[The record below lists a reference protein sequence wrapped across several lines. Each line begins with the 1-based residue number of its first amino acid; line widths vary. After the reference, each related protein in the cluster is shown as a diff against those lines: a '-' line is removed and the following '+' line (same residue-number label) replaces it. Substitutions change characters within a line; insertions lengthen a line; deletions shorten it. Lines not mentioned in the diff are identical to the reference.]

1 MSWSLFVSSLIL
13 ITISSLLI
21 SNGSCSQPQRLSA
34 SFPVCIGGQL
44 SVESWLAF
52 VGTEFFAL
60 GIIIV
65 PRVQSVLLSKI
76 LTWRLMSN
84 GISLPRLLNSQTT
97 SPLWTQLHLGL
108 KSTFVVRLLL
118 ASIIFVGSILYKFSF
133 VQVGRVDLV
142 NLIGANPPVPM
153 GCDPSGHCGG
163 LSTNLIYAIWND
175 NSSASFDTTPNAKE
189 NSSDTYYTQVFG
201 PSQVNLAHQLTNGDL
216 YFCVPS
222 YYSRNKITSNTS
234 DWNPPPLTTT
244 PINNGIRFTN
254 PGDDSVLDIL
264 SSNGTLQILTGFF
277 GHNVTAEYFSM
288 LSTTIEVCLG
298 FASWSVNNT
307 ASLKSFLKDPTD
319 ITCIPEPFDIEPW
332 TNLTYTPLILGMLQ
346 ELSWKAANNLP
357 FSTAAL
363 NIILASLNHTTSQ
376 TLLEQTYTPTLQ
388 NITNYTN
395 QPQEC
400 TLASSTSSNPWV
412 ISGLIPNHGTGMTF
426 LGVILQG
433 LIILFSLFILALL
446 FFPILPLITEWPAQ
460 WLGLMYGVSPSKVQE
475 AVDGTSVGK
484 NAAKGDVWVYLGS
497 WGGDMMEGNPYLVLN
512 PEKGRVRMGRCH
524 V

>member
-1 MSWSLFVSSLIL
+1 
-13 ITISSLLI
+13 
-21 SNGSCSQPQRLSA
+21 
-34 SFPVCIGGQL
+34 
-44 SVESWLAF
+44 VESWLAI

-65 PRVQSVLLSKI
+65 PRVQSILLSKI
-76 LTWRLMSN
+76 LTWRLMNN

-97 SPLWTQLHLGL
+97 SPLWTQHHLGL
-108 KSTFVVRLLL
+108 KTTFVVRLLF
-118 ASIIFVGSILYKFSF
+118 AFIMFVGSILYKFSF

-142 NLIGANPPVPM
+142 NLTGANPPVPM
-153 GCDPSGHCGG
+153 GCDASGHCGG
-163 LSTNLIYAIWND
+163 LSTNLLDAIGNN
-175 NSSASFDTTPNAKE
+175 NSSASFNLTTNAKE
-189 NSSDTYYTQVFG
+189 NSSETSYTQAFG
-201 PSQVNLAHQLTNGDL
+201 PSQVNLAYQLTDGDL
-216 YFCVPS
+216 YFCTPS

-254 PGDDSVLDIL
+254 PADSSVLDIS

-277 GHNVTAEYFSM
+277 GPNATGQYFSM

-298 FASWSVNNT
+298 FTSWSVNNK
-307 ASLKSFLKDPTD
+307 ASPNSFLKDPTD
-319 ITCIPEPFDIEPW
+319 ITCIPEPFDTETW
-332 TNLTYTPLILGMLQ
+332 TNSTYTPFMLGMLQ
-346 ELSWKAANNLP
+346 GLSWKTVNNLS
-357 FSTAAL
+357 FSTAAV

-376 TLLEQTYTPTLQ
+376 TLLQQAYTPTPQ
-388 NITNYTN
+388 NTTTYT

-400 TLASSTSSNPWV
+400 TLASSTPSNPWV

-426 LGVILQG
+426 LGVILQS
-433 LIILFSLFILALL
+433 LITLLSLFILALL

-484 NAAKGDVWVYLGS
+484 NVAKGDVWVYLSS
-497 WGGDMMEGNPYLVLN
+497 WGRDMMEGNPYLVLN
-512 PEKGRVRMGRCH
+512 PENGRVRMGRCH